1 MTRVAVLSKLIYG
14 EKLFNLSSRHDEIS
28 AATQNN

>member
-1 MTRVAVLSKLIYG
+1 VYTPCGGKRKHLV

-28 AATQNN
+28 TMT